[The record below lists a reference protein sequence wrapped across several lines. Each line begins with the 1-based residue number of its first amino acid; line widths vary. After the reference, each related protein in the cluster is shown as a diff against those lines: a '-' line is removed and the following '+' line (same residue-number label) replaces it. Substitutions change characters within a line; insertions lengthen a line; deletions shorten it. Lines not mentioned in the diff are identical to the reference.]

1 MTLTAIAIYVAII
14 GFILFRRLRGE
25 AVADI
30 KKLFVLPVI
39 VGAIGLENI
48 SHAKPNAI
56 ALGAIVVG
64 SALSL
69 GLGALRGRFDR
80 LSIVNGAP
88 YMAWTAGSVVIL
100 LVNVL
105 LKLVL
110 DVGGVAVGGTKAALA
125 GSIVLSLG
133 LTLLGEA
140 AIIWARARSLTTGG
154 ALEAQYRG
162 SVQQADRP
170 TRWPPIR

>member
-1 MTLTAIAIYVAII
+1 MTTAIAIYLAVI
-14 GFILFRRLRGE
+14 GFVLFRRMRGE
-25 AVADI
+25 AVPDP

-39 VGAIGLENI
+39 VGAIGLEDI

-56 ALGAIVVG
+56 ALGVIVVG

-100 LVNVL
+100 VVNVL

-110 DVGGVAVGGTKAALA
+110 DVGGVAVGGTKATLT
-125 GSIVLSLG
+125 GSIVLSVA

-140 AIIWARARSLTTGG
+140 AIIWVRSQSLTTGG
-154 ALEAQYRG
+154 APEAQYRG
-162 SVQQADRP
+162 PVQQADRP